1 MYLVRNIMFC
11 KPGQVKPMVS
21 NFKAL
26 VKALKKAGYKG
37 KHQILTDVASER
49 YWMAVFEMEVESMD
63 SYEEMVQ
70 KSSKD
75 KDFQKAMKDYHRHIE
90 TGRREIYKIEQ

>member
-1 MYLVRNIMFC
+1 MFLIRDIMFC
-11 KPGQVKPMVS
+11 KPGQVKPMVN

-26 VKALKKAGYKG
+26 GKALKKAGYKG
-37 KHQILTDVASER
+37 RHRILTDVASER

-63 SYEEMVQ
+63 AYEEMVQ

-75 KDFQKAMKDYHRHIE
+75 KEFQKAMKDYHGLLE
-90 TGRREIYKIEQ
+90 SGRREIYNVEQ